1 MKKVIIIVMLL
12 FIFSNNVYAETSKND
27 ISAKYEENYINFT
40 KGKINE
46 KKAIINIDDIE
57 LKFTTTSKKDNEL
70 DIIVIPVTDEA
81 LEWLSKTQDN
91 KISNITGYFIKFQRN
106 KKDVEPK
113 GTITIES
120 KVKNSY
126 DNLVMVFI
134 NSKGKLVNSTNKI
147 KNDLISLNI
156 TKEGYLAY
164 GESEHEFDKST
175 NQNPQT
181 FDKII
186 NYFTLGIL
194 SFIGIITMMI
204 YLKKKSIKNNF

>member
-1 MKKVIIIVMLL
+1 MTEHLL
-12 FIFSNNVYAETSKND
+12 FVLYGITMLCLREASGLHLVNKGFERRPALILKNEQGVYDKVAV
-27 ISAKYEENYINFT
+27 Y
-40 KGKINE
+40 
-46 KKAIINIDDIE
+46 
-57 LKFTTTSKKDNEL
+57 
-70 DIIVIPVTDEA
+70 
-81 LEWLSKTQDN
+81 
-91 KISNITGYFIKFQRN
+91 RN

-175 NQNPQT
+175 NQN
-181 FDKII
+181 
-186 NYFTLGIL
+186 Y
-194 SFIGIITMMI
+194 
-204 YLKKKSIKNNF
+204 